1 MRWPR
6 GQGQGVNVSG
16 IPAAQTGTERNG
28 TEFRGIPVPF
38 RQIPF
43 SHRNG
48 RHTHRAPTVDPA
60 CALWLGGRART
71 TGAERRYIAPPK
83 GTRSHARF
91 SDLTID
97 SPHVGWASRS
107 EHRAA
112 EHKSSKAQNRSETRA
127 LAPSSN
133 RNPEQL
139 QYHLYCICTS
149 KCSCSQPQKTVQCSV
164 QDRQAP
170 QRRKK
175 QKWNA

>member
-1 MRWPR
+1 MFPEYRRPR
-6 GQGQGVNVSG
+6 
-16 IPAAQTGTERNG
+16 PERNG
-28 TEFRGIPVPF
+28 TERNSAEFRFRSGKFRSPTAMDDTHTAHRRSILPV
-38 RQIPF
+38 RC
-43 SHRNG
+43 G
-48 RHTHRAPTVDPA
+48 WVGGLAPP
-60 CALWLGGRART
+60 
-71 TGAERRYIAPPK
+71 GAERRYIAPPK